1 MWLGLSVRWGG
12 GAERERGREGEGE
25 VLAAQRV
32 VAGGG
37 GADAVLLEDEAYGHS
52 WGLGFGVWDLP
63 SRPPPRARAAP
74 CLGFGASGL
83 GSRITRSGFRVRFQ
97 GLAFFCFGCRFQG
110 LGFSASG
117 FASMIQV

>member
-52 WGLGFGVWDLP
+52 WGLGFGIYLLGHLLGHAPHLVW
-63 SRPPPRARAAP
+63 
-74 CLGFGASGL
+74 GL
-83 GSRITRSGFRVRFQ
+83 V
-97 GLAFFCFGCRFQG
+97 L
-110 LGFSASG
+110 
-117 FASMIQV
+117 QV